1 MMSDI
6 KIDLTISLH
15 NLESEFMKTFKD
27 KGDWIVLDFY
37 NSATISLCHKGLL
50 ATTDLRKKDG
60 VKTDKSFLYMT
71 ELGKEV
77 YNKIKVDEKF
87 KPKQR

>member
-1 MMSDI
+1 MSYT

-15 NLESEFMKTFKD
+15 SLELEFMKTFKD
-27 KGDWIVLDFY
+27 KGDEIVLDFY

-50 ATTDLRKKDG
+50 AATDLRKKDG
-60 VKTDKSFLYMT
+60 VKTDKLFLYMT

-77 YNKIKVDEKF
+77 YDKTKEDGI
-87 KPKQR
+87 